1 MIATAGHVDHGKSA
15 LIRAITG
22 IDPDRYQEEQA
33 RGLTLDLG
41 FAHVSAPDGTLLDIV
56 DVPGH
61 EDLLRTMIA
70 GAAHATVA
78 LLVIDAVE
86 GPRTQTFE
94 HLRVLDGANVPVGV
108 VALTRCDLVDEQ
120 RAAEAEAET
129 SIALDGSNV
138 RWTTIVRTSSIS
150 GAGLDDL
157 IAALAETSRLADSQS
172 DAPRDRPARMV
183 IDRSFHVAGAGTVVT
198 GTLDSGRLV
207 RGQRVQL
214 RGRAVTVRQL
224 QRNGSDVESVSATAR
239 CAINLT
245 GIEVESVNRG
255 DVLTEP
261 DRWASTTLI
270 DGRLVRFDEGSFPN
284 RAEIHLAGARRHASF
299 RPVGGSL
306 DLVRVR
312 FDEPLPL
319 RPTDRFVVRS
329 IGSGRAIASVEVLD
343 VAPVSR
349 PSRSKPDGSREKIL
363 VGHGW
368 LRLSEAA
375 KLVGEAVDEV
385 VPGWVAAGS
394 VVAATTAELHARL
407 ALGAVSTA
415 VLTEPERLLIARFD
429 GVVVEHGEARLGSRD
444 PALDHPVV
452 DRVRSEG
459 VTPSAIIESD
469 RGVVA
474 RLIRL
479 GVFFAHDNIAFHR
492 EVLDGLRPTLTELW
506 NVEPNG
512 FTISELRSQL
522 GITRKHAVPL
532 AECLDAAGLTGRVGD
547 RRVRGRAF

>member
-214 RGRAVTVRQL
+214 GGRAVTVRQL
-224 QRNGSDVESVSATAR
+224 QRNGSDV
-239 CAINLT
+239 
-245 GIEVESVNRG
+245 
-255 DVLTEP
+255 
-261 DRWASTTLI
+261 
-270 DGRLVRFDEGSFPN
+270 
-284 RAEIHLAGARRHASF
+284 
-299 RPVGGSL
+299 
-306 DLVRVR
+306 
-312 FDEPLPL
+312 
-319 RPTDRFVVRS
+319 
-329 IGSGRAIASVEVLD
+329 
-343 VAPVSR
+343 
-349 PSRSKPDGSREKIL
+349 
-363 VGHGW
+363 
-368 LRLSEAA
+368 
-375 KLVGEAVDEV
+375 
-385 VPGWVAAGS
+385 
-394 VVAATTAELHARL
+394 
-407 ALGAVSTA
+407 
-415 VLTEPERLLIARFD
+415 
-429 GVVVEHGEARLGSRD
+429 
-444 PALDHPVV
+444 
-452 DRVRSEG
+452 
-459 VTPSAIIESD
+459 
-469 RGVVA
+469 
-474 RLIRL
+474 
-479 GVFFAHDNIAFHR
+479 
-492 EVLDGLRPTLTELW
+492 
-506 NVEPNG
+506 
-512 FTISELRSQL
+512 
-522 GITRKHAVPL
+522 
-532 AECLDAAGLTGRVGD
+532 
-547 RRVRGRAF
+547 